1 MLKRSGRHMWSY
13 MLQSPQAAA
22 FDEKKELV
30 SFLNAQRDWLKHTSG
45 GDTMTF
51 TRAHAAIMIVRAM
64 SKLETWS
71 PRMNRFKRWYVGNL
85 EEVLQEL

>member
-1 MLKRSGRHMWSY
+1 MWSY

-45 GDTMTF
+45 GDTMT
-51 TRAHAAIMIVRAM
+51 
-64 SKLETWS
+64 S
-71 PRMNRFKRWYVGNL
+71 PGL
-85 EEVLQEL
+85 TPPS